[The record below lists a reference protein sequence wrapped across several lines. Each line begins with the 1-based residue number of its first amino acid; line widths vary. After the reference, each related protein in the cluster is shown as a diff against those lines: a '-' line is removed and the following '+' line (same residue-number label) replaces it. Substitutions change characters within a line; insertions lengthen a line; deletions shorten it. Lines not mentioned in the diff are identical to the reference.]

1 MNNNTLFEQMASEMG
16 IEITVNENGFYTK
29 KAEALAVIVNE
40 VILSDDETIFNL
52 PWEEQKEM
60 IKEKF
65 YSVFPYMAK

>member
-29 KAEALAVIVNE
+29 KAEALAVIANE